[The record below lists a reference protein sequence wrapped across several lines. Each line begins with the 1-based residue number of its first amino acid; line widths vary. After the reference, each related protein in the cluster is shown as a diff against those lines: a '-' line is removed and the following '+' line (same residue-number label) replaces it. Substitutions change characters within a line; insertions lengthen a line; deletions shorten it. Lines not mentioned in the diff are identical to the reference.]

1 MTVLSAVPASP
12 DEQPLPADRAAL
24 TVDTVRHLSAGTSRC
39 VMHAFA
45 MPNRGAYGPV
55 GKSLR
60 IKPQYMGQEFE
71 LMQRN
76 VELYGDRI
84 RGWKIYTAWGD
95 IPGVSGWFIDDS
107 IGLAFLEQV
116 RKIGNRYGTPKVV
129 AVHKGFALPGFD
141 QRAASPRD
149 VGPAARQYPDVTIV
163 VYHSGYN
170 SETVGPYPGDANVA
184 SAGLT
189 VDALIKSLRENHWDA
204 TRFVPAGL
212 AHGNVP
218 NVFAEIGSTWR
229 SVMHDPDQAAHLL
242 GKLITYVGP
251 ARVAWGTDSLWYGSP
266 QPQIVALRAFQFS
279 DRAKTLYNLPYGLD
293 GDVVDPRRK
302 ALDAASYLSPHPNVA
317 NWPVDKQAHPERT
330 IRNAIFG
337 RNAAPVYRVDPSAM
351 RKAMSCDAVQ
361 KVRDAYY
368 LNQLTPKHAAPLSS
382 NMVHGPRT
390 RRDMLNYLRHGR
402 LPT

>member
-1 MTVLSAVPASP
+1 
-12 DEQPLPADRAAL
+12 
-24 TVDTVRHLSAGTSRC
+24 
-39 VMHAFA
+39 
-45 MPNRGAYGPV
+45 
-55 GKSLR
+55 
-60 IKPQYMGQEFE
+60 MGQEFE

-95 IPGVSGWFIDDS
+95 IPNVSGWFIDDS

-116 RKIGNRYGTPKVV
+116 RKIGNRFGTPKVV

-184 SAGLT
+184 SSGLS

-242 GKLITYVGP
+242 GKLITCVGP
-251 ARVAWGTDSLWYGSP
+251 GRVAWGTDSLWYGSP

-279 DRAKTLYNLPYGLD
+279 DRAKALYNLPYGLD
-293 GDVVDPRRK
+293 GDVVDPRRN
-302 ALDAASYLSPHPNVA
+302 ALDAASYLSAHPDVA
-317 NWPVDKQAHPERT
+317 NWPVDKQGHPQRG
-330 IRNAIFG
+330 AGLPG
-337 RNAAPVYRVDPSAM
+337 RSLG
-351 RKAMSCDAVQ
+351 DAQ
-361 KVRDAYY
+361 GDELRR
-368 LNQLTPKHAAPLSS
+368 
-382 NMVHGPRT
+382 GPEGS
-390 RRDMLNYLRHGR
+390 GR
-402 LPT
+402 LLPQPADAQARRPARVEYGSWTAHSPRHAELPAPRAASDMMF